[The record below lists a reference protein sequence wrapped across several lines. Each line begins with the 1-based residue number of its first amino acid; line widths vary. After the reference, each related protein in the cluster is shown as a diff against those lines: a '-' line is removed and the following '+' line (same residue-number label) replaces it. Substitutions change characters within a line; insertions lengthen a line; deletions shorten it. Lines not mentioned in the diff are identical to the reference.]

1 MLRGVPAPLDF
12 PSLELQCF
20 GAPTARL
27 DGTPAPAKVLWRKH
41 LALLT
46 YLALSPGRTR
56 SREHLLGLLW
66 PEKKESYARHSLNQA
81 VAILRGLLGTA
92 RLLTH
97 GDSLT
102 LSDTALDVD
111 AERFDA
117 LVDRQPA
124 EAAQLLRGEF
134 LEGFALDEAP
144 GFDEWAGNTR
154 ARFHARAAAAL
165 TAAGEGALG
174 AFRYAEAIDL
184 ARRALAYEPYAEP
197 AARLL
202 MRAAALSGDIAG
214 ALAAFQD
221 FSARMASQLGERPGR
236 ALSDLAERVR
246 SMRWRRSTALR
257 AAEEPALVGREA
269 LYREAFAVVEAGLR
283 GGPRT
288 LLVTGDPGAG
298 RTRLLV
304 ECGERLALGGAV
316 LASARPL
323 ESDRESPW
331 STLRAL
337 LRGGLLRAP
346 GSTAVDPG
354 VLAALGD
361 AATPRDAAE
370 MATALAALL
379 RAIADEQPVGISV
392 DDAHFADGPSLGA
405 LEVALGE
412 LRRSPSP
419 VVLVVTALHGWDGMP
434 RELVRLSAAVGR
446 SLPGSALRLEPF
458 TEEEARLL
466 VLGSSPWCQAE
477 ADRDRL
483 ARRVFFETAGNPFL
497 IVTLLRGLEQASA
510 LRDEVLTWPPPR
522 GTIEAPLPIA
532 VPSLARRAIMGRV
545 AELDRDT
552 IRVLQGVS
560 IGVSRIDV
568 ELVAA
573 LTGASRDAV
582 LERLALL
589 ERRHFVTFDGER
601 YTIAAPLVAEVVSTE
616 GLPPGECRSLRIRA
630 LDLLATRQDAESR
643 LFRAQLL
650 ALTGSHRAP

>member
-1 MLRGVPAPLDF
+1 MAGEEGELRPPL
-12 PSLELQCF
+12 LE
-20 GAPTARL
+20 
-27 DGTPAPAKVLWRKH
+27 
-41 LALLT
+41 
-46 YLALSPGRTR
+46 PGRGD
-56 SREHLLGLLW
+56 L
-66 PEKKESYARHSLNQA
+66 ARA
-81 VAILRGLLGTA
+81 A
-92 RLLTH
+92 
-97 GDSLT
+97 
-102 LSDTALDVD
+102 DVD

-497 IVTLLRGLEQASA
+497 IVTSPGRRHAAPSRRRCRSRCRVSPGARSWGAWPSSIATPFACCRGRVSA
-510 LRDEVLTWPPPR
+510 CRGSTWSSWPR
-522 GTIEAPLPIA
+522 
-532 VPSLARRAIMGRV
+532 SRARRATPSWSDWHCSSGG
-545 AELDRDT
+545 T
-552 IRVLQGVS
+552 S
-560 IGVSRIDV
+560 
-568 ELVAA
+568 
-573 LTGASRDAV
+573 
-582 LERLALL
+582 
-589 ERRHFVTFDGER
+589 
-601 YTIAAPLVAEVVSTE
+601 
-616 GLPPGECRSLRIRA
+616 
-630 LDLLATRQDAESR
+630 
-643 LFRAQLL
+643 
-650 ALTGSHRAP
+650 